1 MQVKSPL
8 NFQEKKYQA
17 AIVIIQAPILVAV
30 LRKKSVCL
38 ISQPFFMYGGRW
50 MTDGRTQI
58 AAAFYSCKDQNGF
71 DEWTEIPEGFARG
84 CAIAVKSKQE
94 IWLIGGR
101 RTEERILSFNV
112 ESQTFQVMPFQLNV
126 GTQMCFHSKHQQNHD
141 NRWS

>member
-1 MQVKSPL
+1 MYVCVCVQKA
-8 NFQEKKYQA
+8 N
-17 AIVIIQAPILVAV
+17 
-30 LRKKSVCL
+30 LRASCFPKNDITPYEYREC
-38 ISQPFFMYGGRW
+38 
-50 MTDGRTQI
+50 
-58 AAAFYSCKDQNGF
+58 CKDQNGF

-94 IWLIGGR
+94 IWLIGGW